1 MDQEKKITSE
11 EINQAARVMALQ
23 FEEVAD
29 GKRWFK
35 PIHIQRGTSGQS
47 EHFIKKKLDILV
59 ELDFAKAKSIRGGDM
74 KYCIT
79 VSDEQRLSYLRE
91 YLIYLEKEIESTKS
105 LCGSL
110 STKIE
115 NYK

>member
-1 MDQEKKITSE
+1 MDQEKELTSE

-29 GKRWFK
+29 GKKWFK
-35 PIHIQRGTSGQS
+35 PIHIQRNTVGQS

-79 VSDEQRLSYLRE
+79 VSDEQRLDYLKE
-91 YLIYLEKEIESTKS
+91 YLIHLEDQVSSTKS
-105 LCGSL
+105 LCEVL
-110 STKIE
+110 SKKIIASE
-115 NYK
+115 